1 MITSTPTAPDGSVT
15 RLSFYEPSTFRPTD
29 AILCRNFAPLV
40 RLAFQLIRRG
50 VPCRVLGTEFATQ
63 LETLIQSANASDI
76 RSLQA
81 WLAARRDRDIA
92 EALKKQRPRSVQL
105 AEEKY
110 DCLIYLA
117 SQEPT
122 VPSLLY
128 TLRKLFDDKVKG
140 LLTLSTIHKAK
151 GLEWPRVFF
160 LDVKL
165 IPSRYATQPWEIAQ
179 ETNLRYVGVTRAKLD
194 LIYIESERWEGQEVE
209 SEID

>member
-1 MITSTPTAPDGSVT
+1 
-15 RLSFYEPSTFRPTD
+15 
-29 AILCRNFAPLV
+29 
-40 RLAFQLIRRG
+40 
-50 VPCRVLGTEFATQ
+50 VLGTEFATQ

-76 RSLQA
+76 RSLQS
-81 WLAARRDRDIA
+81 WLATRRDRDIA
-92 EALKKQRPRSVQL
+92 EATKKQRPRSVQL
-105 AEEKY
+105 AEEKF

-128 TLRKLFDDKVKG
+128 TLRKLFNDKASG
-140 LLTLSTIHKAK
+140 LLTLSTIHKSK

-165 IPSRYATQPWEIAQ
+165 IPSRYATQPWELAQ

-194 LIYIESERWEGQEVE
+194 LIYIVSERWEGQEVE
-209 SEID
+209 DEE